1 MEIFSERRGHLPLR
15 TRPFHTLIYH
25 FAGLLGF
32 CFFGARTRR
41 PPFQKRHNAPGAVF
55 RTHKRLTGDST
66 HRGQLAERTVRTPGQ
81 LAGRRGD
88 STTRGRQLAAGR
100 VGGRRLPG
108 RLAAASR
115 PGRGRLAAARCPA
128 PLPRAPPLLRG
139 PFLANPA
146 RILSAQTNDRDRTRS
161 PIKNI

>member
-1 MEIFSERRGHLPLR
+1 MWCLVMKFFSERRGHLPLR

-41 PPFQKRHNAPGAVF
+41 RHLSKKGTTPFRNTQ
-55 RTHKRLTGDST
+55 RLTGDST

-100 VGGRRLPG
+100 VGGRRLTG
-108 RLAAASR
+108 RLASASR

-128 PLPRAPPLLRG
+128 PLPRAPPLPPRSLPSVTSESCPNPQCSDQRPG
-139 PFLANPA
+139 PH
-146 RILSAQTNDRDRTRS
+146 T
-161 PIKNI
+161 